1 MCWDGRLH
9 NALLALVPPLSLSTV
24 PDTGDLQCQG
34 GEPVCFSA
42 LGFSLAKKTQCYSV
56 DCTGECRGVPVH
68 HGPPGSGEKD
78 ESVDLWMNGPA
89 SCVFQERTS
98 RVSLPGLCF
107 KGS

>member
-1 MCWDGRLH
+1 MGRLH
-9 NALLALVPPLSLSTV
+9 SALLSLVPPLRLWTV

-42 LGFSLAKKTQCYSV
+42 LGFSLAKSANPADY
-56 DCTGECRGVPVH
+56 TGECIGTTIH

-78 ESVDLWMNGPA
+78 ESVDLRTNGPA
-89 SCVFQERTS
+89 SCLFQEHTS